1 VNSDTALMFVE
12 RVPEVVAVPNSYVVP
27 DITVNPSA
35 LPVLA
40 ANVDDTIGLT
50 AFIVVLYGPAV
61 EQEVGTG
68 SSPVPPRPFAVK
80 AIVGE
85 VPVQAAV
92 RVTATDMLELLA

>member
-1 VNSDTALMFVE
+1 MFVE

-27 DITVNPSA
+27 DVTDNPSA

-50 AFIVVLYGPAV
+50 AVIGALYGPAV
-61 EQEVGTG
+61 EQEVAANV
-68 SSPVPPRPFAVK
+68 PAPPRPFTVK

-85 VPVQAAV
+85 VPVQAAE
-92 RVTATDMLELLA
+92 RVTATDMLELLT